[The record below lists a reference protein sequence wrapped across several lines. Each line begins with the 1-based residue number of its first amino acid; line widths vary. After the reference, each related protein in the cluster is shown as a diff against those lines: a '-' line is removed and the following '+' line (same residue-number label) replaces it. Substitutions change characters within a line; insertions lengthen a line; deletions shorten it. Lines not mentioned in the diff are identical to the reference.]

1 MGTPTTSKDVWDK
14 IMNELVLKLIKAGKT
29 AQGIR
34 AIAGSSM
41 SPCHVK
47 NIVPIDNVKLQALE
61 VVRVINLADEGKYNN
76 YINTQQYKITT
87 TIDFVLEDWIK
98 RQTSL
103 THYYSDEELEAYEL
117 KRGEYEL
124 NNKHITFIPIEGVW
138 VETIAATE

>member
-1 MGTPTTSKDVWDK
+1 
-14 IMNELVLKLIKAGKT
+14 MNELVLKLIKAGKT

-87 TIDFVLEDWIK
+87 TIDFVLED
-98 RQTSL
+98 
-103 THYYSDEELEAYEL
+103 
-117 KRGEYEL
+117 
-124 NNKHITFIPIEGVW
+124 
-138 VETIAATE
+138 